1 MPSDT
6 VRLLP
11 FTRLVLIVSAVVQL
25 IFGLTGL
32 AFTDVWNGLFWTA
45 PLAAWPADV
54 ARFAFLNYLAT
65 AIAAAFTLYQGSWS
79 GARVYFAFAFP
90 YIIMSV
96 LAVLVTAATTG
107 VPLVL
112 WLYVVLSALYLPA
125 VAFAW
130 WQQSRAPVVIHGT
143 HATMH

>member
-1 MPSDT
+1 MPSDSMQ
-6 VRLLP
+6 LLP
-11 FTRLVLIVSAVVQL
+11 FTKLVLVVSALVQL

-32 AFTDVWNGLFWTA
+32 VFTDVWNGLFWTA
-45 PLAAWPADV
+45 PLAPWPAEV

-65 AIAAAFTLYQGSWS
+65 AIAAAFALYQGSWS

-90 YIIMSV
+90 YIVMSV
-96 LAVLVTAATTG
+96 LAVLVTAAASG

-112 WLYVVLSALYLPA
+112 WLYVVLSVLYLPA

-130 WQQSRAPVVIHGT
+130 WQQSRLVNIGGAQT
-143 HATMH
+143 TMR